1 MILGHVT
8 VALRVHTGMEKLEE
22 NRNKKYAKNVH
33 YYYNISQYIHIDVR
47 NKRYV
52 VWEIC
57 THMYI
62 VPQSPGIA
70 GHPDN
75 M

>member
-1 MILGHVT
+1 MGHVT

-52 VWEIC
+52 V
-57 THMYI
+57 
-62 VPQSPGIA
+62 
-70 GHPDN
+70 
-75 M
+75 